1 MSLPSHVVDGIAEA
15 TWSRRGRSRDVRP
28 ESGSMTGAMMC
39 DCSRDLRPKSGYTY
53 IICVY
58 NG

>member
-1 MSLPSHVVDGIAEA
+1 MLLPSHVGDGVAEA
-15 TWSRRGRSRDVRP
+15 TWSRSGRSRDVRP
-28 ESGSMTGAMMC
+28 ELGSMTGAMMC
-39 DCSRDLRPKSGYTY
+39 DCSRDLWPMSGYTC